1 MSSKL
6 QSGVS
11 SKLQSG
17 VFTVHCY

>member
-1 MSSKL
+1 M
-6 QSGVS
+6 S